1 MSFNIFY
8 HKIVNEV
15 NIQIGRYLFFLNEL
29 TPRLTMPIMSVC
41 NENENEL

>member
-15 NIQIGRYLFFLNEL
+15 NIQIGRYLFFKRINA
-29 TPRLTMPIMSVC
+29 
-41 NENENEL
+41 